1 VTISSL
7 SSERNVAC
15 EDKVRFLVQEA
26 NNFSPVGGG
35 GGGPRAPR
43 VADPEVGKIYEGCP
57 IVGVHPFGCFVQL
70 YEGKEGLV
78 HVSELS
84 TKRIDSVEAQFK
96 VGETMDVKVLA
107 LKDVKGKIRLSRKAV
122 LVDRAKGVD
131 DKEPVAAIKVQNFSD
146 SSDADAPSGPDGP
159 EE

>member
-1 VTISSL
+1 
-7 SSERNVAC
+7 
-15 EDKVRFLVQEA
+15 
-26 NNFSPVGGG
+26 
-35 GGGPRAPR
+35 
-43 VADPEVGKIYEGCP
+43 
-57 IVGVHPFGCFVQL
+57 
-70 YEGKEGLV
+70 
-78 HVSELS
+78 
-84 TKRIDSVEAQFK
+84 
-96 VGETMDVKVLA
+96 MDVKVLA